1 MGQPLI
7 EFSPLQELCIECLI
21 NRQIFSVKANTKLH
35 KLRDGIDVGR
45 IWYDTAWRKYENQIW

>member
-21 NRQIFSVKANTKLH
+21 NRQKFSIKANTT
-35 KLRDGIDVGR
+35 LRKFMNTFPYDRKI
-45 IWYDTAWRKYENQIW
+45 YDTAWRKYENQIW